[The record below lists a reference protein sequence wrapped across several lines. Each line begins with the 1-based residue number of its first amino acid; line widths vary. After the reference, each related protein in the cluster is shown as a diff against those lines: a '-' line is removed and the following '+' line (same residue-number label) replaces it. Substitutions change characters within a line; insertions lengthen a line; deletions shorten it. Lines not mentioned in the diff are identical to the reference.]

1 MRYMYTMVLTVPHG
15 LCREAEQVSRCVCI
29 WGAPVGDVDRA
40 AALER
45 PRSDASHLSSD
56 TAQEEASV
64 PS

>member
-1 MRYMYTMVLTVPHG
+1 MVKLWLLTVPFG

-29 WGAPVGDVDRA
+29 WGAPVGNVDRA
-40 AALER
+40 TALER
-45 PRSDASHLSSD
+45 PRSDASHLPFD